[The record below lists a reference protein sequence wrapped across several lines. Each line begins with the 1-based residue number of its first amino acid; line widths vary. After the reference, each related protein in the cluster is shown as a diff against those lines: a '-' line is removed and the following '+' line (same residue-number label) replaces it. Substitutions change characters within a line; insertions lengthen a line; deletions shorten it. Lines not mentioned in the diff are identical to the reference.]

1 MVQLLAKTSLRWKYL
16 HILAIFAYQLLIP
29 AGCPCSYSKLMA
41 WGKDPSFVSAT
52 AACHWWTF
60 LWYSSVH
67 QHNQR
72 ESYLCTLKRWDNCL
86 QDGIFC
92 NPGYNFT
99 ELLCDPTVK
108 LLYFNSI
115 NIALRLLELMSKYT
129 DVFYIEGIVGLL
141 YLTISCPLNMLQAK
155 MIESFWIGI
164 SCRCLCVNWKRERR
178 TCCGISSSLYCIIF
192 LGTKSAE
199 WPLGH
204 SSIKHLI

>member
-1 MVQLLAKTSLRWKYL
+1 MFLPLLHVIGEHPSGTQVFTNTTSNNPTFVHLRGEIIACKMV
-16 HILAIFAYQLLIP
+16 F
-29 AGCPCSYSKLMA
+29 
-41 WGKDPSFVSAT
+41 
-52 AACHWWTF
+52 
-60 LWYSSVH
+60 
-67 QHNQR
+67 
-72 ESYLCTLKRWDNCL
+72 
-86 QDGIFC
+86 FC

-199 WPLGH
+199 
-204 SSIKHLI
+204 